1 MIISVVSP
9 QAHNNG
15 NTTTSI
21 LLAMGLAELK
31 RKVFLTHVNAQSNSF
46 ATYLGIEAYEDK
58 TSTPTQLVKLM
69 REGAIQPSEIADYCK
84 EEVDFLDVFSSN
96 SPAFSQQDMD
106 TLLEFMI
113 ESDVKYEYRIF
124 DIDADKDSIANQY
137 VIKKSDIIILNLSD
151 NKSELDAFNNI
162 QSDIMKL
169 CKDKKVIIVSSAY
182 DSKAMKLKEIAK
194 YLNVNTTILPI
205 SYSKWV
211 KWGNNRGKLSHV
223 FLQGKTKDAD
233 VIEIYRN
240 VMTIVKAIS
249 KAKITI
255 NKERQHGAK
264 NSSKKGVFRT

>member
-31 RKVFLTHVNAQSNSF
+31 RKVFLTHINAQSNSF

-96 SPAFSQQDMD
+96 SSAFSQQDMD

-124 DIDADKDSIANQY
+124 DIDADKDSLQNQY
-137 VIKKSDIIILNLSD
+137 ILKKSDI
-151 NKSELDAFNNI
+151 
-162 QSDIMKL
+162 MKM
-169 CKDKKVIIVSSAY
+169 CKDKKVIIVCSAY

-194 YLNVNTTILPI
+194 YLNVNTTVLPI
-205 SYSKWV
+205 NYSKWV
-211 KWGNNRGKLSHV
+211 KYGNNRGKLSYV

-249 KAKITI
+249 KAKVMI

-264 NSSKKGVFRT
+264 HSSKKGVFRT